1 MSKSETK
8 RRLSPVQPVPVW
20 LLSSLSAPR
29 DRSKLAGVRLN
40 EETPEAVQ
48 EAEKWVADA
57 PRPADGERNVVAFQV
72 ATRAFDFG
80 IELST
85 GRDLMYG
92 WNEEVGLEEDELDTV
107 VESAYR
113 NRSRPIGVDNP
124 GVSPAGFD
132 GIDLGPGEE
141 ASIEKAPGGVQ
152 FAALTPPDRKQFKL
166 TTFKEACAM
175 ALTVTNDPLVLDVLY
190 AGETSVTFGES
201 GAGKSFVMLD
211 LAFHVAAGLPWQS
224 KPVKQGAVIWLAA
237 EGGFGVYK
245 RILALKERY
254 GVEDVPLYVLQRP
267 VDLLHEDRKE
277 VAGFI
282 KLIQETQKEIGAD
295 VVLVIIDTLN
305 RVMAGG
311 NENGPEDMGHLLD
324 NFDRIKF
331 AVGPKLHLNIVHHT
345 GLTLG
350 RARGHTSLKA
360 AADTE
365 IEVSKPGRFLVKK
378 SRDEE
383 GGFKFDYS
391 LRKLEL
397 GSDVKGN
404 PVTSAVVVSRVTEGT
419 DEIAEATDSGR
430 VLRALDKKLMGRSV
444 QNDIPETAPFNKTFL
459 LNAFIEAGLVRRNGE
474 PRTLEGYQDRKHA
487 DRAEFYAL
495 LKEFKDGRALVACE
509 GDRFARVVRPK

>member
-1 MSKSETK
+1 
-8 RRLSPVQPVPVW
+8 
-20 LLSSLSAPR
+20 
-29 DRSKLAGVRLN
+29 
-40 EETPEAVQ
+40 
-48 EAEKWVADA
+48 
-57 PRPADGERNVVAFQV
+57 
-72 ATRAFDFG
+72 
-80 IELST
+80 
-85 GRDLMYG
+85 
-92 WNEEVGLEEDELDTV
+92 
-107 VESAYR
+107 
-113 NRSRPIGVDNP
+113 
-124 GVSPAGFD
+124 
-132 GIDLGPGEE
+132 
-141 ASIEKAPGGVQ
+141 
-152 FAALTPPDRKQFKL
+152 
-166 TTFKEACAM
+166 M

-211 LAFHVAAGLPWQS
+211 LAFHVAAGLPWQG

-245 RILALKERY
+245 RILALKEHY

-277 VAGFI
+277 VAGFV

-295 VVLVIIDTLN
+295 VVLVLIDTLN

-365 IEVSKPGRFLVKK
+365 IEVSKPGRFVVKK
-378 SRDEE
+378 ARDEE

-404 PVTSAVVVSRVTEGT
+404 PVTSAVVVSRVVEAN
-419 DEIAEATDSGR
+419 DEIAGATDSGR
-430 VLRALDKKLMGRSV
+430 VLRALDGKLAERSR
-444 QNDIPETAPFNKTFL
+444 QNDIPETAPFNKLFL
-459 LNAFIEAGLVRRNGE
+459 LTAFVEAGLTRRNGE
-474 PRTLEGYQDRKHA
+474 PRTLEGYHDRKSG
-487 DRAEFYAL
+487 DRTEFYNL
-495 LKEFKDGRALVACE
+495 LGEYTKSGVIMVDKKDQYS
-509 GDRFARVVRPK
+509 RVVKP